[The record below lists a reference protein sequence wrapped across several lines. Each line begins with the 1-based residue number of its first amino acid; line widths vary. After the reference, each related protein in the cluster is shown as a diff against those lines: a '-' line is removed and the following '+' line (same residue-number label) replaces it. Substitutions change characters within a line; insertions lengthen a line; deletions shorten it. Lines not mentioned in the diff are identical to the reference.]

1 MQSSPM
7 IEIGQ
12 SLCVMKGDC
21 SKSKNGLTGLDRA
34 TQDIWADES
43 VKKKKKQK

>member
-1 MQSSPM
+1 
-7 IEIGQ
+7 
-12 SLCVMKGDC
+12 MKGDC

-43 VKKKKKQK
+43 VKKKKMEKKKKLKKCINDIF